1 MTTGVDFVTRAHALW
16 RVRMA
21 QWQQRLRF
29 FSTLSLCAT
38 GAGAI
43 IAPQF
48 LLMPEEIKVAMQCML
63 ANLIALLGQ
72 IVGKDL
78 NMNVSMDGQ
87 SWTVSAS
94 GFASDPSS
102 PKPSGK
108 R

>member
-63 ANLIALLGQ
+63 ANSNCPILATLTCATPMSRPPTPP
-72 IVGKDL
+72 KARPPS
-78 NMNVSMDGQ
+78 VS
-87 SWTVSAS
+87 
-94 GFASDPSS
+94 
-102 PKPSGK
+102 
-108 R
+108 